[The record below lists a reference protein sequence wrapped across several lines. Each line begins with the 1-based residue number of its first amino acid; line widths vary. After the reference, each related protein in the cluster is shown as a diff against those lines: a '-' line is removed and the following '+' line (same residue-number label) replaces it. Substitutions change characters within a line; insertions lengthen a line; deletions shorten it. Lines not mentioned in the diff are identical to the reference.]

1 MGLVIRMDAELPDSS
16 TFGGPEGTN
25 FFEIGGGKEKKRNQ
39 KEMRF
44 QTSEMKDGENGLDDQ
59 RFISKC
65 SDNSLSL

>member
-1 MGLVIRMDAELPDSS
+1 MDAELPDSS

-25 FFEIGGGKEKKRNQ
+25 FLEIGGGKEKKKKKRNQ

-44 QTSEMKDGENGLDDQ
+44 QTSEMKDGENGLDVQ

-65 SDNSLSL
+65 SDNSL